1 MGLGIDL
8 NSLIFG
14 YLAFAMVVSSVL
26 AVFSKNPVHT
36 VLLVLVMVVH
46 QAFLLLTLGSEFLMA
61 VQLIVYAGAVLVLFL
76 FVVYLI
82 NLRKETKHSIFV
94 KRFCLCSLV
103 FLLFLGFMGV
113 NLYLIYGAKKFEQA
127 VLPFN
132 PLEKDNLWWIAHY
145 LFNYYLLPFEI
156 IGVILLVAVLGA
168 VFLVRKVKTTEE
180 EV

>member
-8 NSLIFG
+8 DMILFG
-14 YLAFAMVVSSVL
+14 YLALVMVVSSGL
-26 AVFSKNPVHT
+26 AVLSKNPVYT
-36 VLLVLVMVVH
+36 ILLVLVMVVH

-76 FVVYLI
+76 FIVYLI
-82 NLRKETKHSIFV
+82 NLKKETKQSIFIR
-94 KRFCLCSLV
+94 RFSLCCLV
-103 FLLFLGFMGV
+103 FLVFAGFMIA
-113 NLYLIYGAKKFEQA
+113 NLYLIYGAQKFKQGA
-127 VLPFN
+127 LPFN

-180 EV
+180 A